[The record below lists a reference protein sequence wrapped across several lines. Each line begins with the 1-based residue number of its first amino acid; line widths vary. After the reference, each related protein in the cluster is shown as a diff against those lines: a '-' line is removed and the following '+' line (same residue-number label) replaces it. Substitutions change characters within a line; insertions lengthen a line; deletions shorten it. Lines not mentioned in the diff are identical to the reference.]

1 MRHGRGAPQLPP
13 DLRVFVEEPA
23 TPGEWDPECR
33 VVVPAPAD
41 VGQHDQPTPGE
52 KVEDAELAGQEQG
65 MPQGSD
71 DRRRGETRAIGDSGD
86 RAEHCTPSLRTAAP
100 PTAGSPTSQAG
111 QTLVSPADPTRWR
124 PRARSSTTRICSP
137 NASATASTQPSG
149 CASPPPTWNAPARN
163 SSASPR
169 SPWPVRSADTPPTV
183 ICRARAPRAIG
194 VHVAGQGPSVR
205 ATCADWRMP
214 PSELDRKT
222 LKPQVADL
230 GLQHGSGDVNRTRA
244 VSLGSNGA

>member
-1 MRHGRGAPQLPP
+1 
-13 DLRVFVEEPA
+13 
-23 TPGEWDPECR
+23 
-33 VVVPAPAD
+33 
-41 VGQHDQPTPGE
+41 
-52 KVEDAELAGQEQG
+52 
-65 MPQGSD
+65 
-71 DRRRGETRAIGDSGD
+71 
-86 RAEHCTPSLRTAAP
+86 
-100 PTAGSPTSQAG
+100 
-111 QTLVSPADPTRWR
+111 VSPADRSRWR

-163 SSASPR
+163 SSVSPR
-169 SPWPVRSADTPPTV
+169 WPWPVRSADTPPTV

-230 GLQHGSGDVNRTRA
+230 GSPDQGTRSIRA
-244 VSLGSNGA
+244 VLMIDRNTASQPARQLWSVVGRHDLPVSRSKAGRTSTVSHTMRSVAIRPSSASSARSTTSNGAAAPDGSGQSKWNQNEISAAPCWVRPSATPSRVRPARLVSAKS